1 MRLVVV
7 SYQAFATVV
16 TVEMGETDDAG
27 ITVMERK
34 RRSGTR
40 TSTQDAE
47 ETALGQGAV
56 KREKPSSSAVIQY
69 HDVTA
74 AAFRI
79 RKGVKETPLKV
90 SVNKA
95 KSTTQLSHFFKEIGT
110 SI

>member
-1 MRLVVV
+1 
-7 SYQAFATVV
+7 
-16 TVEMGETDDAG
+16 MGETDDAV
-27 ITVMERK
+27 IRSMERK

-47 ETALGQGAV
+47 EAALGQGAV
-56 KREKPSSSAVIQY
+56 KREKPSSSAVIQC

-90 SVNKA
+90 SVSVNKA
-95 KSTTQLSHFFKEIGT
+95 IYTNPIITIFFQEIRT
-110 SI
+110 II